1 MDPEFTKDITIGG
14 KKGKNYGDYDYVV
27 ANGKNS
33 FVFNWGP
40 KFSETP
46 IFFKKILDS
55 FKFTQ

>member
-1 MDPEFTKDITIGG
+1 MDPGSIKDITIGG
-14 KKGKNYGDYDYVV
+14 KKGKNYDDEAYVI
-27 ANGKNS
+27 ANEKNS
-33 FVFNWGP
+33 FVFNWGS